1 MALFKLFVV
10 SLIGIISASDPPDIH
25 VTMGVTIE
33 RVPGAVMYES
43 SVPFLYNVPSIDY
56 VPDAPFK
63 CDRLCQDKVDPPTR
77 MEHKDENGDSLTTGQ
92 RGCALSHS
100 VFEILQTNRE
110 LLKELESADTSK
122 PKRERYDRDV
132 GENREKRN
140 ALIEPL
146 GDLLEIITG
155 VPSSS
160 TFRQVTAHVNY
171 IDQFMQRITKLTKD
185 QETRFFRFAKAFSKT
200 TSQTQQGFKLV
211 QEEMRNI
218 TWAYNNLQKRYDDTD
233 LALLNTNII
242 LADAMQLQHG
252 LLTYLWLE
260 RSRDQCLQKKIPRL
274 LVSPEQLETHLGE
287 VRQDINTRGFRMSIP
302 EYEIELYYK
311 VNVMDCVWERRK
323 GLMRLQIPVVP
334 QDSNW
339 LLYRIQSIP
348 YAYHNRTCYINIPST
363 LVAVNGDKVIP
374 YEQHDQKDCVVANDF
389 LCRIPRYG
397 MKISRQYVC
406 ITKIMRGTSIEDLQ
420 QVCEVSCHME
430 TEPSVT
436 LIAPREYII
445 TNLGENR
452 GLIHCPNKDI
462 PLEGPKIGGIAVR
475 IPCNCQLLI
484 DSKRLDHDAF
494 PCIRPYIK
502 ETSVNHTLPI
512 MFTTKFPRI
521 RVAANKPVPL
531 PIEKN
536 ISKIMD
542 VGIDL
547 FEVKKGEP
555 DTFQQ
560 LEEALQEPIWFEKQF
575 DTGHTLVYVWLALL
589 TGVSVYTLILYRPM
603 TPPLTTIAMTGL
615 IPRAEAKRAGEVAH
629 CNFPV
634 HLEVLMWIY
643 LAWTV
648 VITFPYAVA
657 FIRRQIQQ
665 HKLRKHLTMRMSNT
679 TNSMWTGNTDRRMQE
694 AECSIIPTSTR
705 QQQHRLNEPEATIL
719 NQQISMPQ
727 THL

>member
-1 MALFKLFVV
+1 
-10 SLIGIISASDPPDIH
+10 
-25 VTMGVTIE
+25 MGVTIE

-43 SVPFLYNVPSIDY
+43 SVPFLYNVPSINY
-56 VPDAPFK
+56 VPDAPFQ

-77 MEHKDENGDSLTTGQ
+77 VGHKNEDGDLLTSGQ

-100 VFEILQTNRE
+100 VFEILQTNRN
-110 LLKELESADTSK
+110 LLKELESVDMSK
-122 PKRERYDRDV
+122 PKKERYDRDV

-140 ALIEPL
+140 ALVEPL

-155 VPSSS
+155 VPSSA

-185 QETRFFRFAKAFSKT
+185 QETRFFRFATALSKT
-200 TSQTQQGFKLV
+200 TSQTQQGFKFV

-260 RSRDQCLQKKIPRL
+260 RSKDQCLQKKIPRL

-334 QDSNW
+334 QESNW

-363 LVAVNGDKVIP
+363 LVAVNGDKVMP

-406 ITKIMRGTSIEDLQ
+406 ITKIMRGSSIEDLQ
-420 QVCEVSCHME
+420 QVCEVSCHLE

-445 TNLGENR
+445 TNLGQNR
-452 GLIHCPNKDI
+452 GLIQCPNKNI
-462 PLEGPKIGGIAVR
+462 PLEGPSVGGIAVR

-484 DSKRLDHDAF
+484 DSKRLDHDSF

-502 ETSVNHTLPI
+502 ETSINHTLPI
-512 MFTTKFPRI
+512 LFTTKFPSI

-531 PIEKN
+531 PVEKN
-536 ISKIMD
+536 LSSIMD
-542 VGIDL
+542 PEIDL
-547 FEVKKGEP
+547 FNETKSNDGLLQH
-555 DTFQQ
+555 F
-560 LEEALQEPIWFEKQF
+560 EEMMQEPIWLEKQF
-575 DTGHTLVYVWLALL
+575 DTGHTLVYVWLGLL
-589 TGVSVYTLILYRPM
+589 TCVILYMFILYRPI
-603 TPPLTTIAMTGL
+603 TPPIAAVAMTSL
-615 IPRAEAKRAGEVAH
+615 LPRVDAKRISEGVTCE
-629 CNFPV
+629 FPI
-634 HLEVLMWIY
+634 HLEVLMWLY
-643 LAWTV
+643 LGWTII
-648 VITFPYAVA
+648 ITFPYAVS
-657 FIRRQIQQ
+657 FVQRQISQYKLRRQ
-665 HKLRKHLTMRMSNT
+665 LTVRMNGQTLQSNT
-679 TNSMWTGNTDRRMQE
+679 MWNTNTDRRMQAAENFMLPTNPILQQRMHNNNE
-694 AECSIIPTSTR
+694 ANT
-705 QQQHRLNEPEATIL
+705 QQQESTSLTRL
-719 NQQISMPQ
+719 
-727 THL
+727 